1 MIDRMLIAMI
11 GLDIFIAVVLIFY
24 GLTGFRRGG
33 IKSFLSLLF
42 LFIAF
47 IITMILFEKPAVYL
61 QVTQE
66 TNSSITKVICF
77 SSIFLILVAITR
89 YIYYIVTKIFT
100 KVLLRGTL
108 SGIIGVVFALI
119 EGILLISIVYMN
131 IAFYPVKPPLS
142 DTVSF
147 RMMKDI
153 PVDIRDSALWF
164 LPSMTESFTQD
175 EYIYKEKVKEKE
187 KAKKESEGDYLRR

>member
-1 MIDRMLIAMI
+1 MI